1 MKLMI
6 VVSVLF
12 VSSLFVSSASASDVR
27 LVADPSVPGAVGKA
41 NLHKDKNGN
50 LRLKLDVYHL
60 AKPSALTPAK
70 QTYVVWIEG
79 RGKSPENQGQLR
91 VNNKLEGKFENTI
104 NYEVF
109 DLYVTAEDN
118 PSVQTP
124 SEPKVLKGTMQP

>member
-1 MKLMI
+1 MKLMAGAI
-6 VVSVLF
+6 ALFMSFLF
-12 VSSLFVSSASASDVR
+12 VSLACASEVR
-27 LVADPSVPGAVGKA
+27 LVADPTVPGAVGKA

-91 VNNKLEGKFENTI
+91 VNKKLEGKFENTT

-109 DLYVTAEDN
+109 DVYITAEDN